1 VYGREQLGPWWGFLA
16 GWGFLIGKTASC
28 AAMALTF
35 AAYAGP
41 PRWERPVAVA
51 AVILLAAVNY
61 RGVTRTAGLT
71 RAIVAVV
78 LVALSVV
85 VASAIFGQS
94 AAFSPAPLRD
104 GNQGWYGVL
113 QSAGL
118 LFLAFAGY
126 ARIATL
132 GEEVRDPAR
141 TIPRAVGITTG
152 ASGRGRYP
160 VLQMSVERTF

>member
-1 VYGREQLGPWWGFLA
+1 
-16 GWGFLIGKTASC
+16 
-28 AAMALTF
+28 MALAF
-35 AAYAGP
+35 AAYAVPESGQ
-41 PRWERPVAVA
+41 RPVAVA
-51 AVILLAAVNY
+51 AVIALAAVNY
-61 RGVTRTAGLT
+61 RGITRTARLS
-71 RAIVAVV
+71 RLIVAVV
-78 LVALSVV
+78 LLALVLAVAAALLGGNPEPDRVV
-85 VASAIFGQS
+85 PQLDTG
-94 AAFSPAPLRD
+94 
-104 GNQGWYGVL
+104 GWYGVL